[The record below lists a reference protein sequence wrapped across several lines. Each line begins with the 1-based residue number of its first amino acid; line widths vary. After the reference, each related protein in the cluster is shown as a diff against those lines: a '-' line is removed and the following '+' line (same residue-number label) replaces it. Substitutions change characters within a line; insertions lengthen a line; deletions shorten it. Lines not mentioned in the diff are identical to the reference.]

1 MKTTLIILGILLVL
15 FICSQLYFI
24 MASTETQPYRI
35 IKTEEN
41 FEIRVYPPA
50 IMATVSMNAQS
61 YKELSSSGFKKLA
74 SFIFG
79 GNASKENIAMT
90 TPVHMDIRDSQ
101 SSMSFV
107 MPANY
112 TKENLPKPND
122 SAISISTSPEEY
134 VAAIS
139 FSGFADDEKIKLN
152 ALKLEN
158 ALKEKGIAYSGN
170 FKFLGYNA
178 PYQLVGRKNEIIV
191 NVDWTKE

>member
-1 MKTTLIILGILLVL
+1 MKTTLIVLGIILIL

-35 IKTEEN
+35 IQTEKD

-50 IMATVSMNAQS
+50 IMATVSMNAKS
-61 YKELSSSGFKKLA
+61 YKELSSTGFKKLA

-79 GNASKENIAMT
+79 GNGSKENIAMT
-90 TPVHMDIRDSQ
+90 KPVHMDIRDSQ

-112 TKENLPKPND
+112 TKASLPKPND
-122 SAISISTSPEEY
+122 AGINISTSPEEY

-139 FSGFADDEKIKLN
+139 FGGFADDEKIKSN

-158 ALKEKGIAYSGN
+158 ALKEQGIAYSGN

-178 PYQLVGRKNEIIV
+178 PYQVVGRKNEIIV
-191 NVDWTKE
+191 TVDWTKE